1 VIPRRLL
8 VIPLVVAALLA
19 TTVDAAAGRFVTP
32 SLAPSALSNEF
43 PAGWTGFHTYGE
55 MSADIDAVVAA
66 AAVAHPNIIRKFS
79 IGKSYQGRELWAVKI
94 SDNVDVDEAE
104 PEVLFDGL
112 HHAREHMAVEM
123 TLAIMHWLV
132 DGYGSDPTITNLV
145 DNREIWIVFNVN
157 PDGGEYDIA
166 GGKYHYW
173 RKNRQPTPGSTSIGT
188 DLNRNYD
195 NHWGCCG
202 GASSN
207 PASNLFRGPRAFS
220 APETRAM
227 RDFINSRVVNGRQ
240 QIRTAI
246 TFHTS
251 GRLILWAYGYT
262 KTDVPGDMT
271 SADHAVTV
279 AMAKAMAATNG
290 YKPEQASDLY
300 IDSGTERDWEYGR
313 HRIFAYTFE
322 LTPGGAYPDD
332 STIGPE
338 TRRNKTAI
346 LYLIGKAACPYAV
359 IGQAQAY
366 CGPLWD
372 DFETGRGWTVN
383 PDGTDTAAGGRWERG
398 NPQPTSS
405 NGARQLG
412 TTTSGSLD
420 LVTGKL
426 AGSQP
431 NSNDVDGG
439 TTTVRSPDFALATG
453 GTYAVRF
460 RYYFSHGATS
470 DARDALRVEI
480 LGDDGSRATIFQEL
494 GRPRDD
500 TAAWATA
507 NVTIPASFVGGTS
520 HLLISASDGGPANL
534 IEAGMDDVSVMRVA
548 P

>member
-8 VIPLVVAALLA
+8 VIPLVVVALVA
-19 TTVDAAAGRFVTP
+19 TTVDAAAGRFATP
-32 SLAPSALSNEF
+32 PLAPSALANEF
-43 PAGWTGFHTYGE
+43 PTGWEGFHTYAE
-55 MSADIDAVVAA
+55 MTADIDATVAA
-66 AAVAHPNIIRKFS
+66 AAIAHPNIIRKFS
-79 IGKSYQGRELWAVKI
+79 IGKSYQGRDLWAVKI
-94 SDNVDVDEAE
+94 SDNVDVDESE

-157 PDGGEYDIA
+157 PDGGEYDIS
-166 GGKYHYW
+166 GGRYHYW

-188 DLNRNYD
+188 DLNRNYQY
-195 NHWGCCG
+195 HWGCCG
-202 GASSN
+202 GASATPS
-207 PASNLFRGPRAFS
+207 SNLYRGPKAFS

-262 KTDVPGDMT
+262 RTDVPADMT
-271 SADHAVTV
+271 TADHAVTV
-279 AMAKAMAATNG
+279 AMARAMAATNG

-338 TRRNKTAI
+338 TRRNKRAI
-346 LYLIGKAACPYAV
+346 LYLIDKAGCPYAV
-359 IGQAQAY
+359 IGQARAY

-372 DFETGRGWTVN
+372 DFEIARGWTVN
-383 PDGTDTAAGGRWERG
+383 PAGTDTATSGRWERANPSPTG
-398 NPQPTSS
+398 NGT
-405 NGARQLG
+405 RQLG
-412 TTTSGSLD
+412 TTTSGSFD
-420 LVTGKL
+420 LVTGHL
-426 AGSQP
+426 AGTSV
-431 NSNDVDGG
+431 NSYDVDGG
-439 TTTVRSPDFALATG
+439 TTSVRSPDFTLDASG
-453 GTYAVRF
+453 VYAVRF
-460 RYYFSHGATS
+460 RYYFSHGANS
-470 DARDALRVEI
+470 DARDELRVKI
-480 LGDDGSRATIFQEL
+480 VRDDGAAATLLLES
-494 GRPRDD
+494 GRPRNDL
-500 TAAWATA
+500 AAWATA
-507 NVTIPASFVGGTS
+507 NVAIPASFAGSTS
-520 HLLISASDGGPANL
+520 HLLISASDGGPAGT
-534 IEAGMDDVSVMRVA
+534 IEAGVDDVSVMRVG